1 LHELPNFDEER
12 QAQRIYGTWPAYRVS
27 QGEVRTMQHRLYDC
41 LRQMRFPEAIYG
53 TDLITAITMY
63 LAKKAEGGT
72 FDAPAMKR

>member
-1 LHELPNFDEER
+1 
-12 QAQRIYGTWPAYRVS
+12 
-27 QGEVRTMQHRLYDC
+27 MQHRLYDC